1 MTKPKQYFYSRL
13 KKEPLVK
20 FLLMSI
26 AIYIAYGFFGTR
38 DAETLAKD
46 NTIIITSPEIE
57 MMAFGWQ
64 QRYNRKP
71 TEEEL
76 QKLIDKRIK
85 ETVLYEEAK
94 KMGLDKDDVVI
105 KRRVV
110 LQYRNLV
117 EGLLVPPDPTE
128 EELITYFRENIEAYI
143 PEEVLSI
150 TQIFFDPDKREEST
164 LKDAEKTLLVLQKR
178 KTLPDNYNTYGD
190 NFMLANVYTDISPLE
205 LRKYFGRGFTASVME
220 LETNVWTGPVLSGYG
235 THLVYVHKKVIPD
248 APSLEEV
255 KETVLSDYMDVK
267 QEELINKYME
277 SVLAKYEVIIQEET
291 KDNK

>member
-1 MTKPKQYFYSRL
+1 MNNPKEHILIRL
-13 KKEPLVK
+13 KKEPLIK
-20 FLLMSI
+20 FLIMSI

-38 DAETLAKD
+38 DAETLAKE
-46 NTIIITSPEIE
+46 NTITITSQEIE

-71 TEEEL
+71 SKEEL

-94 KMGLDKDDVVI
+94 KMDLDKDDVVI

-117 EGLLVPPDPTE
+117 EGLLIPPDPTE
-128 EELITYFRENIEAYI
+128 EELTAYFQKNIDAYI

-150 TQIFFDPDKREEST
+150 TQIFFDPDKREETT
-164 LKDAEKTLLVLQKR
+164 LEDAEKTLLALQKR
-178 KTLPDNYNTYGD
+178 EILPDNYNAYGD
-190 NFMLANVYTDISPLE
+190 NFMLANEYTDITPFQ
-205 LRKYFGRGFTASVME
+205 LRKYFGRGFTESVME
-220 LETNVWTGPVLSGYG
+220 LEPNVWTGPVLSGYG
-235 THLVYVHKKVIPD
+235 THLVYVHKKVTPD

-255 KETVLSDYMDVK
+255 KETVLSDYMDAK
-267 QEELINKYME
+267 QEELIKIYME

-291 KDNK
+291 KVNK